1 MIRMPVRLV
10 PAGFLALALLVC
22 APIEAAPLDSGRPM
36 IDGSTKAGETPA
48 AREFR
53 AGVQAHL
60 KGDMI
65 AAREKFEAALK
76 LDPNYAP
83 ALIGL
88 AGVAQAQG
96 NDAQVERYLQR
107 AERAN
112 PRSPD
117 VPLAWGRYYLAK
129 NQLGQAEK
137 AFQKAREL
145 APKAIPPLLELA
157 SSTSARPARLRMRSA
172 CIAQR
177 SSSIR
182 NNRFAQYGL
191 GIALAATGKREEAIK
206 ALEKAAQLTPRD
218 PAPLR
223 AVGRLYLESG
233 EFAKALAAFD
243 RALARQPAV
252 CAGDAR
258 SRRLARSHEPNN
270 RRHRA
275 DDGRGKAGPGL
286 GRGAVSLRRYLSECQ
301 EVF

>member
-10 PAGFLALALLVC
+10 PAGVLALALLVC

-36 IDGSTKAGETPA
+36 IDSSTKTGETPA

-65 AAREKFEAALK
+65 TAREKFEAALK

-96 NDAQVERYLQR
+96 NDAQVEQYLQR

-129 NQLGQAEK
+129 NQL
-137 AFQKAREL
+137 
-145 APKAIPPLLELA
+145 
-157 SSTSARPARLRMRSA
+157 
-172 CIAQR
+172 
-177 SSSIR
+177 
-182 NNRFAQYGL
+182 
-191 GIALAATGKREEAIK
+191 
-206 ALEKAAQLTPRD
+206 
-218 PAPLR
+218 
-223 AVGRLYLESG
+223 
-233 EFAKALAAFD
+233 
-243 RALARQPAV
+243 ARQRR
-252 CAGDAR
+252 R
-258 SRRLARSHEPNN
+258 SRRRASSPPGQF
-270 RRHRA
+270 RRCSSSA
-275 DDGRGKAGPGL
+275 I
-286 GRGAVSLRRYLSECQ
+286 
-301 EVF
+301 